1 MRYNSLFYI
10 CHKILNINIL
20 IFLAQR
26 LFNLPKK
33 ITFIVMEWLSTGIS
47 PLKDLISFLHKKSKT
62 NDVLKKHIIIE
73 LRDNLNLF
81 QNAFVNN
88 FSYDNLVELL
98 SNKAYQEAIKNNF
111 SFKKLRSSVIETKDV
126 FDERNKRYIGW
137 TAEKLADK
145 IDEKIVELKNIKKL
159 NSGSFKNIKNDI
171 PQMMSNLYFRMKL
184 MADFIKSGS

>member
-10 CHKILNINIL
+10 CHKILNINVL

-26 LFNLPKK
+26 LLNQPKK

-73 LRDNLNLF
+73 LRDNLNIF

-88 FSYDNLVELL
+88 SSYDNLVELL

-111 SFKKLRSSVIETKDV
+111 SFKKLRTSVIETKNI
-126 FDERNKRYIGW
+126 FDERN
-137 TAEKLADK
+137 
-145 IDEKIVELKNIKKL
+145 
-159 NSGSFKNIKNDI
+159 
-171 PQMMSNLYFRMKL
+171 
-184 MADFIKSGS
+184 